1 MSRIPTF
8 LKATWLPAALFL
20 TALSL
25 TSPANAESF
34 VVQNCGT
41 LPKSYSPG
49 STRLDVVDVN
59 GNLCTNASGGG
70 GGGSGGNVNVTEVA
84 STAIGN
90 FGSNPG
96 AVPAIPT
103 NSSVISS
110 VLPTNAAE
118 ETGGN
123 LATAAANTGTTA
135 TNTTAISGVS
145 GTTAGAAVTTDA
157 NGTIQQYLRG
167 LIKQIASVLSSSGAA
182 TSWLTVWVENTTPNG
197 PAIVASSTS
206 VSLANVPPGAATVS
220 TNQLTIGASATLIAP
235 ARTGVAGT
243 GRTSITITN
252 PGTTSIYIGGS
263 GVTTSTGTLLPGISG
278 ASMTLGTEAAIYG
291 IVATSTAT
299 VSEFEI
305 Y

>member
-1 MSRIPTF
+1 MSKI
-8 LKATWLPAALFL
+8 LWLLAALSIL
-20 TALSL
+20 ALSR
-25 TSPANAESF
+25 PANAESF
-34 VVQNCGT
+34 VVQSCGT
-41 LPKSYSPG
+41 LPKNYSAG
-49 STRLDVVDVN
+49 STRLDTVDIN
-59 GNLCTNASGGG
+59 GVKCSNATGGSGGG
-70 GGGSGGNVNVTEVA
+70 GGNVNVTEVA

-123 LATAAANTGTTA
+123 LASIAASNTTIGTNTGTTA

-182 TSWLTVWVENTTPNG
+182 TSWFTVWVENTTPNG

-235 ARTGVAGT
+235 ARSGVAGT

-278 ASMTLGTEAAIYG
+278 ASMTLGTQAAIYG

-299 VSEFEI
+299 VSEFEL